1 MGLQGK
7 TGSEILIL
15 KKLSIWQA
23 NFSLQAHMFS
33 FCFLPIRKKYLQGNL
48 SSIDPRSFQNNYST
62 NSQYPNKF
70 LYSSKVIYILNSYFL
85 ILYMCFLKQYTYLF
99 SVLAYCACVFP
110 VIIHAGSLFFALKHV
125 FSDLLYIPNYD
136 F

>member
-1 MGLQGK
+1 MYRYALRHERIVLKYERVAFLIPCQGLQGLD
-7 TGSEILIL
+7 TIFFT
-15 KKLSIWQA
+15 
-23 NFSLQAHMFS
+23 NF
-33 FCFLPIRKKYLQGNL
+33 
-48 SSIDPRSFQNNYST
+48 
-62 NSQYPNKF
+62 
-70 LYSSKVIYILNSYFL
+70 
-85 ILYMCFLKQYTYLF
+85 QYTYLF